1 MLRNKA
7 FSRHGPTTLVYSV
20 VFLLGCLAILT
31 TSSLALDI
39 LTNTKKK
46 EEARMAQLE
55 QYMTIG
61 RDPELARFEQAA
73 RPPSNNGR
81 TLTVKQDS
89 FSCHYSSPTQSE
101 KKFECDASVNQTIAG
116 EKLNFNATFSITVD
130 LKEEWALVEID
141 YDGMEIYKKNMTIAD
156 LTVPICVTP
165 AILDKLISLCLDIS
179 GIKFDVNKDCF
190 RAFASLDLKILFVKT
205 INIIPPTEFGW
216 NMAQCDASKR
226 HN

>member
-1 MLRNKA
+1 MIRKTSFL
-7 FSRHGPTTLVYSV
+7 FVSCSV
-20 VFLLGCLAILT
+20 VFLLALWT

-39 LTNTKKK
+39 LSNTKKK
-46 EEARMAQLE
+46 EEAKIAQIE

-73 RPPSNNGR
+73 RPPSSNSGR

-101 KKFECDASVNQTIAG
+101 KKFECDALVNQTIVG
-116 EKLNFNATFSITVD
+116 EKLNFNASFSVIVD
-130 LKEEWALVEID
+130 LKSEWALVEID

-165 AILDKLISLCLDIS
+165 AVLDKLISLCLDIS

-216 NMAQCDASKR
+216 NMAQCDASSKR
-226 HN
+226 Y